1 MSYSLNMDEGVKKI
15 INRLASLK
23 NKLLVL
29 FSTLNKSNKFEFS
42 KRVGY
47 NAYFKYNL
55 YCKKIKIADLELIKS
70 FDVDNELISIYGE
83 ASRFYKCTFHFHQGD
98 LAKFRTSILSD
109 RNGVKEMLL
118 RFAIRD
124 MKNSDEYIK
133 KTEQHWVIFDGY
145 NGLTGAHLKL

>member
-1 MSYSLNMDEGVKKI
+1 MSYSLNMDVGIKKI
-15 INRLASLK
+15 NNALVGFKNRLV
-23 NKLLVL
+23 LLL
-29 FSTLNKSNKFEFS
+29 MAFPKTSKFEFS

-55 YCKKIKIADLELIKS
+55 YYKKIKIADLELIKS
-70 FDVDNELISIYGE
+70 FDIDDELISIYGE
-83 ASRFYKCTFHFHQGD
+83 ACRFYKCTFHFHQGD
-98 LAKFRTSILSD
+98 LAKFRTSILTD

-133 KTEQHWVIFDGY
+133 KTEPHWVIFDGY